1 MRSIFR
7 LFVFGFVLSCALCL
21 FNVRER
27 NTKKRNMCCTVVCYR
42 MVWPRYL
49 AWCDQYRGMIGGCN
63 LVYNWPGTCPRPG
76 LGHDISFIICIRIP
90 GDICVNT
97 CSYFYQIHNWPGN
110 RRQQLKYNRSIMEM
124 NTQVHLQFVTIK
136 TSFTSLK
143 QAIKASMIKFSQLD
157 NSTVCDFIKN

>member
-1 MRSIFR
+1 
-7 LFVFGFVLSCALCL
+7 
-21 FNVRER
+21 
-27 NTKKRNMCCTVVCYR
+27 MCCTVVCYR

-90 GDICVNT
+90 GDICVNM

>member
-1 MRSIFR
+1 MFKNKNLESVNIQKINLTNLPLYHLIVIQSIFR
-7 LFVFGFVLSCALCL
+7 LFVFGFVLFCALYL
-21 FNVRER
+21 HNARES
-27 NTKKRNMCCTVVCYR
+27 NKKLKWKKRNMCCTVVCYR

-76 LGHDISFIICIRIP
+76 LGHDISFIICIPIP

-110 RRQQLKYNRSIMEM
+110 RRQQLKYNRSFMEM
-124 NTQVHLQFVTIK
+124 NTSTI
-136 TSFTSLK
+136 TICYY
-143 QAIKASMIKFSQLD
+143 Q
-157 NSTVCDFIKN
+157 N

>member
-1 MRSIFR
+1 
-7 LFVFGFVLSCALCL
+7 
-21 FNVRER
+21 
-27 NTKKRNMCCTVVCYR
+27 

-110 RRQQLKYNRSIMEM
+110 RRQQLKYDWSIMEM
-124 NTQVHLQFVTIK
+124 NMSKIK
-136 TSFTSLK
+136 VVSKKTKSTNIKRYLK
-143 QAIKASMIKFSQLD
+143 NLD
-157 NSTVCDFIKN
+157 